1 MPRHTIRLN
10 SQWLPHDAPRHPP
23 PASYFRLPATI
34 SLEDFQKSK
43 PFLLQRHFHAP
54 TGITVQTT
62 VQLRI
67 DIVAA
72 SAGVTFNGQP
82 VLVDRHEPAQDGAA
96 HDTLWFPVT
105 SRLEAFNSLLVAIN
119 PDSTATP
126 ERLPAIIGAGLVI
139 DEPAAV
145 D

>member
-1 MPRHTIRLN
+1 M
-10 SQWLPHDAPRHPP
+10 
-23 PASYFRLPATI
+23 
-34 SLEDFQKSK
+34 
-43 PFLLQRHFHAP
+43 
-54 TGITVQTT
+54 
-62 VQLRI
+62 
-67 DIVAA
+67 
-72 SAGVTFNGQP
+72 TFNGQP